1 VKDVCPLFYFSR
13 FFPLMNNTCQALDR
27 ADRVRDTHPH
37 LANIFS
43 ASRGIIFLGT
53 PHRGSDSS
61 SLSNVVASI
70 AQVALPNANVDLIRS
85 LERDSQVLDRVRDS
99 FNRILDKRR
108 LSVWSFVEELPMR
121 GVEKVSISHLCDVV
135 RLCNFY

>member
-1 VKDVCPLFYFSR
+1 MGD
-13 FFPLMNNTCQALDR
+13 TWQALDR

-61 SLSNVVASI
+61 SLSKVVASV
-70 AQVALPNANVDLIRS
+70 AQFALPNANLALIRS
-85 LERDSQVLDRVRDS
+85 LERDSQTLDRIRDS
-99 FNRILDKRR
+99 FGRILDKRS
-108 LSVWSFVEELPMR
+108 LSVWSFVEELPIKGTKKVILMILAAGYLVNSYHSGCLWGFGRNR
-121 GVEKVSISHLCDVV
+121 GCS
-135 RLCNFY
+135 